1 MYLLEFDENGVLY
14 KITPNAELGLVGIY
28 VDKIPLTE
36 EELKLTYN
44 EMELDNK
51 KYYIKKENE

>member
-14 KITPNAELGLVGIY
+14 KITPNAELGLIGIY
-28 VDKIPLTE
+28 VDKIPLSTE
-36 EELKLTYN
+36 ELLVTFN
-44 EMELDNK
+44 EMELENK